1 MKISSKKP
9 FYKRKKII
17 AIILIVVILAAGAGV
32 FALTNTNGK
41 DADPSKDKAKPE
53 KTEEKTKK
61 ESVAS
66 ENKSSSS
73 QSDAIASISDQKSD
87 KVENQTGGISSASGN
102 ITLFAPSEDQTV
114 TTATKVEG
122 SSKVTA
128 VQYRL
133 KDSVHG
139 VIGTGEL
146 NAKDGYFS
154 GIISI
159 KTSAQK
165 GTLEIYSLDPQGR
178 EINSIK
184 INIRYQ

>member
-1 MKISSKKP
+1 M
-9 FYKRKKII
+9 
-17 AIILIVVILAAGAGV
+17 LIVAILAAGAVV
-32 FALTNTNGK
+32 FALTNINNSK
-41 DADPSKDKAKPE
+41 DADSSKSKANPE